1 MKKTLPMFLVTAAI
15 LLAAGN
21 GRAQSDVRTERIAAS
36 YLLGL
41 GRAPSADE
49 LTASSVPT
57 DSSIVNL
64 LERRRQEIQSDTA
77 TKRAAIAKA
86 CEDAFGREPSESEIH
101 AWSEGKH
108 TYSELVA
115 LHLKWLAEHPTE
127 YEQVINHAYQFLI
140 HRDVYSLE
148 LKYWK
153 SHDTLPFAL
162 LLACLESWARRNQPG
177 LMVTSGTAEVS
188 INSGYLTTAMIS
200 PAIAAEARAATG
212 LPPMDDAANPAA
224 FGRNVVAPGASG
236 LVSSGHICFVA
247 AGSPSLLPPRS
258 GNP

>member
-1 MKKTLPMFLVTAAI
+1 MKKSLPLFLVTAAI

-21 GRAQSDVRTERIAAS
+21 GRAQSDVRTERITAS

-41 GRAPSADE
+41 GRAPSAGE
-49 LTASSVPT
+49 LNDSSVPA
-57 DSSIVNL
+57 DSSIANL
-64 LERRRQEIQSDTA
+64 LERRRQELQSDTA

-86 CEDAFGREPSESEIH
+86 CEDAFGREPGENEIR

-108 TYSELVA
+108 TYSELMA
-115 LHLKWLAEHPTE
+115 LHLEWLAEHPAE

-148 LKYWK
+148 LEYWK
-153 SHDTLPFAL
+153 SHDTMPYDL
-162 LLACLESWARRNQPG
+162 LVACLESWARRNQPG
-177 LMVTSGTAEVS
+177 LMVTSGTTEVS
-188 INSGYLTTAMIS
+188 INSNYLTTAKVS
-200 PAIAAEARAATG
+200 PAIAAEARAVPG
-212 LPPMDDAANPAA
+212 LPPMDDMANPTA

-247 AGSPSLLPPRS
+247 AGRTNLLPAQS
-258 GNP
+258 GQP